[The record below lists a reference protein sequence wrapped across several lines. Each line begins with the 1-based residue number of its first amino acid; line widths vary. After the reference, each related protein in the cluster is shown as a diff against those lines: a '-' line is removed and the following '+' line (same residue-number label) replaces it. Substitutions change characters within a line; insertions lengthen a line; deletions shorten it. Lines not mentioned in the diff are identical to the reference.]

1 MKMVSLLA
9 TAAAVALVAG
19 SASAQ
24 VTPTYPTGAITET
37 SYVNPNNA
45 AVIGTIADE
54 LTATF
59 LISGTVQ
66 ASCVLGNGDNALD
79 DVNFGN
85 LGIYGDAANGVDNA
99 FEMTG
104 ASNGNSTTNAA
115 GCNTSNRLTLTKT
128 NGTAGLTNVAA
139 ANAAGYDTNVFQAN
153 IPYSLSAVYVAGSPG
168 QQGISASGG
177 KFSVATTASSN
188 FRENNAWRS
197 GLGIRV
203 DIPAAAKA
211 LVAGTY
217 TDTVTVLIEVI

>member
-19 SASAQ
+19 TASAQ
-24 VTPTYPTGAITET
+24 SYPTGPITET
-37 SYVNPNNA
+37 SYVNPANA
-45 AVIGTIADE
+45 GNSGQVAED

-59 LISGTVQ
+59 SISGSVS
-66 ASCVLGNGDNALD
+66 ASCVLGNGDGDLD
-79 DVNFGN
+79 DVDFGT

-99 FEMTG
+99 FEMVG
-104 ASNGNSTTNAA
+104 ANSNGNSSTNAA

-128 NGTAGLTNVAA
+128 NGTQGLLNADAA
-139 ANAAGYDTNVFQAN
+139 AAGYDTNVFQAN
-153 IPYSLSAVYVAGSPG
+153 IPYSLGANYVAGSPG
-168 QQGISASGG
+168 QLGVSPSLG
-177 KFSVATTASSN
+177 KFTVSTTEASDS
-188 FRENNAWRS
+188 RENNAWRS

>member
-19 SASAQ
+19 TASAQ
-24 VTPTYPTGAITET
+24 SYPTGPITET
-37 SYVNPNNA
+37 SYVNPANA
-45 AVIGTIADE
+45 GDLGTVAED

-59 LISGTVQ
+59 SVSGSVS
-66 ASCVLGNGDNALD
+66 ASCVLGNGDGDLD
-79 DVNFGN
+79 DVDFGT

-99 FEMTG
+99 FEMVG
-104 ASNGNSTTNAA
+104 ANSNGNSSTNAA

-128 NGTAGLTNVAA
+128 NGTQGLLNADAA
-139 ANAAGYDTNVFQAN
+139 AAGYDTNVFQAN
-153 IPYSLSAVYVAGSPG
+153 IPYSLGANYVAGSPG
-168 QQGISASGG
+168 QLGVSPSLG
-177 KFSVATTASSN
+177 KFTVSTTEASDS
-188 FRENNAWRS
+188 RENNAWRS

>member
-1 MKMVSLLA
+1 MKMVSLFA
-9 TAAAVALVAG
+9 TAAAVALIAG

-24 VTPTYPTGAITET
+24 VNPTYPTGAITET

-45 AVIGTIADE
+45 AVIGDLSEE

-59 LISGTVQ
+59 LISGNVQ
-66 ASCVLGNGDNALD
+66 ASCVLGNGDEVLD

-85 LGIYGDAANGVDNA
+85 LGIYGDAAAGVDSA

-104 ASNGNSTTNAA
+104 ASNGNTNTNAA
-115 GCNTSNRLTLTKT
+115 GCNTSNKLTLTKT
-128 NGTAGLTNVAA
+128 NGTVGLTNLDATE
-139 ANAAGYDTNVFQAN
+139 AGYDTNVFQAN
-153 IPYSLSAVYVAGSPG
+153 IPYSLGAVYVAGSPG
-168 QQGISASGG
+168 QLGVSASGG
-177 KFSVATTASSN
+177 KFSVATTAASN

-197 GLGIRV
+197 SLGIRV